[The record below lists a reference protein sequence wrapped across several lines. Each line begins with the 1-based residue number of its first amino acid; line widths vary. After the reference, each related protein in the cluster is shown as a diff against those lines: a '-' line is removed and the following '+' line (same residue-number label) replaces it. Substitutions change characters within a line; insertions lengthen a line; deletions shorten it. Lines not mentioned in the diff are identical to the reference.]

1 MRVCVEVIK
10 IKHPHDFQRKQFTPM
25 AMAFGYFDGVHQG
38 HRKVINTAK
47 KIAANNGWKSAVM
60 TFDPHPSVVLR
71 RNIAQMEY
79 ISPLKEKI
87 RLIAELGIDYLFIV
101 HFTQE
106 FANLLPQE
114 FVDQYIIGLNVAH
127 VVAGFD
133 YTYGRLGKGTMET
146 LPFHSRELFDHTVV
160 PKIELDHEKISS
172 SLIRSKISEGKTNEL
187 PSLLG
192 RFYTISGTV
201 VHGDKRGRTIGFPTA
216 NVDTA
221 DHYLLPP
228 PGVYSVRF
236 FVKGK
241 WHDGVCNVG
250 YKPTFYGENSKKL
263 SIEVHVFD
271 FHEDIYGEHVI
282 VEWHEHLRKERK
294 FSSANELVAQI
305 EKDKIEALFYF
316 SELSREERL
325 KETFHE
331 KNNV

>member
-1 MRVCVEVIK
+1 MEVIK
-10 IKHPHDFQRKQFTPM
+10 LKHPHDFQRKQFTPM

-38 HRKVINTAK
+38 HQKVINTAK
-47 KIAANNGWKSAVM
+47 EIAGNNGWKSAVM

-71 RNIAQMEY
+71 RNMGQMEY

-87 RLIAELGIDYLFIV
+87 RLIADLGIDYLFIV
-101 HFTQE
+101 QFTPE

-133 YTYGRLGKGTMET
+133 YSYGRLGKGTMET
-146 LPFHSRELFDHTVV
+146 LPFHSRELFDYTVV

-172 SLIRSKISEGKTNEL
+172 SLIRSKILEGKMKEL

-201 VHGDKRGRTIGFPTA
+201 IHGDKRGRTIGFPTA
-216 NVDTA
+216 NVETGGI
-221 DHYLLPP
+221 YLLPP

-241 WHDGVCNVG
+241 WNDGVCNVG

-263 SIEVHVFD
+263 SIEVHIFD
-271 FHEDIYGEHVI
+271 FHENIYGEEVI
-282 VEWHEHLRKERK
+282 VEWHERLRKERK
-294 FSSANELVAQI
+294 FSSPEELISQI
-305 EKDKIEALFYF
+305 EKDKLEALFYF
-316 SELSREERL
+316 SELMKSTREGNL
-325 KETFHE
+325 KESIHE